1 MGPTFPELVR
11 KQEQICSIIAEE
23 EEAFSAL
30 LDRGIKFL
38 NAVVA
43 DAQAAGHKE
52 VSGEMAFYLYVS
64 SSRGLSLYLHLCL
77 PPSFQSPVHSSL
89 SYVLTNPL
97 FAPHPSQV

>member
-11 KQEQICSIIAEE
+11 KQEHICSIVADE

-43 DAQAAGHKE
+43 DAQAAGHKK
-52 VSGEMAFYLYVS
+52 VSGETAFYLYVS
-64 SSRGLSLYLHLCL
+64 SSLGLSLYLYLCL
-77 PPSFQSPVHSSL
+77 CLSSSFQPLVL
-89 SYVLTNPL
+89 SHT
-97 FAPHPSQV
+97 H